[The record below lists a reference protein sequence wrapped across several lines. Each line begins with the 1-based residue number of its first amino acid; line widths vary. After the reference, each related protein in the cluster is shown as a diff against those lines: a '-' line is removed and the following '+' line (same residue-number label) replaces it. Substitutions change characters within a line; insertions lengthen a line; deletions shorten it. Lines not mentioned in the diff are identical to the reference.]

1 MFGIFRK
8 KMPEQMNEFVQRR
21 VRMATLFCTLY
32 TFDRTVVE
40 INSNLT
46 PVFDNV
52 ETLDKLGEAF
62 DYFNQFSSR
71 LVNLFPTEKRDEVE
85 SFISE
90 FMSDVED
97 DGDAAYYVIASMFLL
112 HMVHM
117 ESLILLR
124 AQFPRENQL
133 WDLVESTGR
142 LLHAA
147 YLDATQGRASSAVKI
162 APRFFELF
170 PVSQ

>member
-1 MFGIFRK
+1 MS
-8 KMPEQMNEFVQRR
+8 EFVQRR

-32 TFDRTVVE
+32 TFDRTLVE

-46 PVFDNV
+46 PVFDND
-52 ETLDKLGEAF
+52 EALKKLGEAF
-62 DYFNQFSSR
+62 DYFDQFASR
-71 LVNLFPTEKRDEVE
+71 LVNLFPTEKRDEME
-85 SFISE
+85 SFVSE
-90 FMSDVED
+90 FMSDDED
-97 DGDAAYYVIASMFLL
+97 DGDAPYYAIASIFLL
-112 HMVHM
+112 HMVYM

-124 AQFPRENQL
+124 AQFPRENQI

-147 YLDATQGRASSAVKI
+147 YLDATQGRASSAPKI

-170 PVSQ
+170 PDSR